1 MPDGDLTTI
10 DNTRVLAAR
19 QAGIDVS
26 ANVHGFDEPLPP
38 DMIGRFTTRTG
49 ALSTWGQAVSQRIGR
64 QNSTLRTTY
73 PLGSWNEPTAR

>member
-1 MPDGDLTTI
+1 M
-10 DNTRVLAAR
+10 
-19 QAGIDVS
+19 S

-49 ALSTWGQAVSQRIGR
+49 PVTTWGQAVGQRIGR
-64 QNSTLRTTY
+64 QNATLRTTY